1 MVGNSTWAGATAA
14 IMANVVLIG
23 YVIVAFQEDQSE
35 ALEAA
40 EKERQE
46 SKKTT

>member
-1 MVGNSTWAGATAA
+1 
-14 IMANVVLIG
+14 MANVVLIG

-40 EKERQE
+40 EKEKEKE